1 MIYFILDQ
9 IRKHI
14 LIMLLLPVAIILT
27 GHFLHARDLDPD
39 YAAVQVSHLMRMPSP
54 GQAPTGQ
61 QVQTLGEMAQ
71 GMTADI
77 KQVIGRRT
85 GQ

>member
-27 GHFLHARDLDPD
+27 GHYLHARDLDPD
-39 YAAVQVSHLMRMPSP
+39 YAAVQVSHLMRMPTP
-54 GQAPTGQ
+54 HQAQVGQ
-61 QVQTLGEMAQ
+61 QVQTFGQMAQ
-71 GMTADI
+71 GMTADL

>member
-14 LIMLLLPVAIILT
+14 LIMLLLPVAILIT
-27 GHFLHARDLDPD
+27 GHFLHARDLDPA
-39 YAAVQVSHLMRMPSP
+39 YAAMQVSRLMHMPTP
-54 GQAPTGQ
+54 GQAGHQ
-61 QVQTLGEMAQ
+61 QVQTFGQMAR
-71 GMTADI
+71 GMTADLR
-77 KQVIGRRT
+77 QVIGRRT

>member
-1 MIYFILDQ
+1 MIYFILDM

-14 LIMLLLPVAIILT
+14 LIMLLLPVAILLT

-39 YAAVQVSHLMRMPSP
+39 YAAVQVSHLMRTPTP
-54 GQAPTGQ
+54 GRAQAG
-61 QVQTLGEMAQ
+61 QVQTFGEMAQ